1 MSKKRTYLEAFVDF
15 GFDFIAKDNVQ
26 QPQCIFCF
34 KGLGDGYI
42 KPSILKAHFTSSHCT
57 HVHDYHTYLLAKR
70 TLFRAGGTLPSLGFI
85 YEDKSAL
92 GTSRCIVWKAAKEK
106 FHAIRERLVKQCA
119 MNMVKL
125 VCGREQKTTIEKI
138 SLSNDRVRRRTND
151 MSQEILHQMAKEFRI
166 SKARISL

>member
-1 MSKKRTYLEAFVDF
+1 M
-15 GFDFIAKDNVQ
+15 
-26 QPQCIFCF
+26 
-34 KGLGDGYI
+34 
-42 KPSILKAHFTSSHCT
+42 
-57 HVHDYHTYLLAKR
+57 LAKR

-92 GTSRCIVWKAAKEK
+92 GTSRCVVWKAAKEK
-106 FHAIRERLVKQCA
+106 SHAIGERLVKQCA

-151 MSQEILHQMAKEFRI
+151 MSQEILHQMAKEFQI